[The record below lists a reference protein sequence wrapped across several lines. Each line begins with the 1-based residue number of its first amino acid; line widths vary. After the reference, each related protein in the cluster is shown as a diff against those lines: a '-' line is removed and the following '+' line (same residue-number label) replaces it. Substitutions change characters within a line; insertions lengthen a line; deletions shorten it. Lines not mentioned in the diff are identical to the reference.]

1 MTDKVLIVIGKTMS
15 GKTTYVQNELI
26 PQGYT
31 QVITHTTRP
40 RRATESKTA
49 YHFETAVHGETLA
62 LREFDMIGGHVAYW
76 TTTADILATPKPVI
90 IIDVQ
95 GAIELVRAL
104 GDNAVIRYLNTPNDI
119 IRERLTTSSRGVMED
134 EQESM
139 RRYADDVM
147 QFAKLD
153 RAIAPD
159 VPLVDLSARN
169 FIKINQER

>member
-1 MTDKVLIVIGKTMS
+1 MIDKVLIVIGKTMS

-26 PQGYT
+26 PRGYT

-40 RRATESKTA
+40 RRATESETA

-76 TTTADILATPKPVI
+76 TTLLDIMATPKPVI
-90 IIDVQ
+90 VIDVQ
-95 GAIELVRAL
+95 GALELVRVL
-104 GDNAVIRYLNTPNDI
+104 GDNAVVRYINTPNDV
-119 IRERLTTSSRGVMED
+119 IRERLTTSSRGVVED
-134 EQESM
+134 ERESM
-139 RRYADDVM
+139 RRYADDVT

-153 RAIAPD
+153 QAVSAD

-169 FIKINQER
+169 FIKINQVK